1 MGRCLTTLLRVLGL
15 LWWEQCKGQRYQR
28 SYHPRT
34 ARRASGG
41 VLAAARGRFSPPA
54 PPLCLA
60 APFPAAPRAFAP
72 RLSGSFVCLGWP
84 PSSALCGL
92 RCAAV
97 GGLRRP
103 LTPSALGARTPRPHR
118 VGLIVALGARTS
130 RPHRSSLA
138 GSGSPPW
145 AAYVAR

>member
-1 MGRCLTTLLRVLGL
+1 MERYLTTLLRVLGL
-15 LWWEQCKGQRYQR
+15 LWWEQRKGPRYQR

-60 APFPAAPRAFAP
+60 ALFSAAPRAFAT
-72 RLSGSFVCLGWP
+72 RLFGSFVCLGWP
-84 PSSALCGL
+84 PSSAFCGL
-92 RCAAV
+92 RFAAV

-103 LTPSALGARTPRPHR
+103 LTPSALGARIPRPHR
-118 VGLIVALGARTS
+118 FGLIVALGARTP
-130 RPHRSSLA
+130 RPNRSSLV

-145 AAYVAR
+145 AAHVAR